1 MRMFMINTL
10 QLWDPGQNLP
20 YLMKDV
26 NPQIQEAEQIPHRL
40 NTKRFT
46 PRHVIIKLTKD
57 KGRIL

>member
-20 YLMKDV
+20 YFMKDV

-40 NTKRFT
+40 NSKTFT
-46 PRHVIIKLTKD
+46 LRHVVIKQK
-57 KGRIL
+57 R